1 VLPHVTVLT
10 YDTATRDACGIQRGV
25 DCFFD
30 QDFVSTHGGGGDS
43 GDGGGSGGGGAYQAA
58 LSWRKVH
65 AALSLITADIPV
77 VLLDADTVFLR
88 DPSPAWLPRT
98 PT

>member
-1 VLPHVTVLT
+1 
-10 YDTATRDACGIQRGV
+10 
-25 DCFFD
+25 
-30 QDFVSTHGGGGDS
+30 
-43 GDGGGSGGGGAYQAA
+43 
-58 LSWRKVH
+58 VH